1 MTRGGVLRPRIHPSI
16 QTPGLPPEDAAR
28 FWDFALAAL
37 IATKKPDG
45 LAAERLT
52 AMLRHAAVLQHA
64 ALQRNMLQSAGIDG
78 REMQLTSNPRVVYS
92 KACAREGRAY
102 PESSPGADV
111 AVAGPSPGADVAGL
125 VHRDHRPAAAFGDA
139 DEYGCCVMSAAV
151 H

>member
-1 MTRGGVLRPRIHPSI
+1 MSCDTWRSATAAHPSIHPSI
-16 QTPGLPPEDAAR
+16 HPSSRRRLR

-52 AMLRHAAVLQHA
+52 ALLQQRCVA
-64 ALQRNMLQSAGIDG
+64 TKRNMLQSAGIDG

-111 AVAGPSPGADVAGL
+111 AGAGPSPGADVAGL
-125 VHRDHRPAAAFGDA
+125 IRRDHRPAAAFGDA